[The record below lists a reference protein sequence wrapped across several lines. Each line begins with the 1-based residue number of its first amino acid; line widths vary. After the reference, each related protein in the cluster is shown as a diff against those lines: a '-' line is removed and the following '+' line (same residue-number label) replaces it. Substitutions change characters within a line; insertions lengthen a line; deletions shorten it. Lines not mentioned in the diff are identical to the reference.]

1 MNDRGRVEVPEN
13 GMRTEP
19 IAFGLSAVQ
28 LLLCGAAVLAAAAL
42 NSAPLWPPA
51 KLALIGV
58 VAGPVALAA
67 VLPVGGEPAY
77 RWLVRAVRYAR
88 GPKKWHAQL
97 ISQAEA
103 AEPATPAPAASGSG
117 GKEAADEPQDGAGE
131 GSHKPQISGAG
142 HHRDPAT
149 AGGWAPDRHAD
160 HLDTQPESQDPRSPS
175 APGAREAR
183 SMGDRIVPLRVV
195 ARGDPG
201 PEPQEPDPPD
211 GAPERPAVVPHL
223 LPGLRIVAL
232 LSFAGGVGKT
242 ALAVEAATLVA
253 AHARYRT
260 MDGDEHPLRVLLLD
274 ASRVTSG
281 AAGIRLGL
289 SGEALSRAANPAR
302 WHHPRAVEDLA
313 VATRWGVDLVMAPP
327 DPVASGWEPQPEAE
341 REVFRADHVD
351 DLVEGA
357 REAGYQLLVA
367 DMGSHLE
374 DGHRHLL
381 DRADLVL
388 GVVRPTLE
396 SLPDVHRLATLLRGL
411 GSGRKLALA
420 ANQAPDDAAVRAH
433 AREAGVPVAAS
444 VPPDP
449 AVTAACERGEPA
461 WLVQPA
467 LEPSLREVAAAA
479 WPLLG
484 DAAGERR
491 GGLRGPA
498 RRLASLRRGP
508 DR

>member
-13 GMRTEP
+13 GMRSEP

-28 LLLCGAAVLAAAAL
+28 LLLSGAAVLLAAAVNA
-42 NSAPLWPPA
+42 SPLWLPA
-51 KLALIGV
+51 KLALV
-58 VAGPVALAA
+58 CVLAGPVVLAA

-77 RWLVRAVRYAR
+77 RWVVRAVRYAR
-88 GPKKWHAQL
+88 GSKVWHAEL
-97 ISQAEA
+97 RDGTLETDAGQAA
-103 AEPATPAPAASGSG
+103 DMPPASPD
-117 GKEAADEPQDGAGE
+117 EAAD
-131 GSHKPQISGAG
+131 KPEISGAG
-142 HHRDPAT
+142 DDVAPAV
-149 AGGWAPDRHAD
+149 AGGAAPDTPVD
-160 HLDTQPESQDPRSPS
+160 HLDTPPESQDPRSPS
-175 APGAREAR
+175 APGARESR

-195 ARGDPG
+195 PTGDPG
-201 PEPQEPDPPD
+201 SEPQAPDPPD
-211 GAPERPAVVPHL
+211 GAQDRPSVVPHL
-223 LPGLRIVAL
+223 LPGLRIVTL

-242 ALAVEAATLVA
+242 TLAVEAATLVA
-253 AHARYRT
+253 AQARYRT

-281 AAGIRLGL
+281 AAGMRLGL

-302 WHHPRAVEDLA
+302 WHHPQAVEDLA

-341 REVFRADHVD
+341 RDAFRADRVD
-351 DLVEGA
+351 DLLEGA
-357 REAGYQLLVA
+357 REAGYQLVVA
-367 DMGSHLE
+367 DLGSHLE

-396 SLPDVHRLATLLRGL
+396 SLPDVHRLAALLRGL
-411 GSGRKLALA
+411 GSGRKLALVA
-420 ANQAPDDAAVRAH
+420 SQANDDAAVRAH
-433 AREAGVPVAAS
+433 AREAGVTLAAA

-449 AVTAACERGEPA
+449 AFTDACERGEPA
-461 WLVQPA
+461 WLVKPA
-467 LEPSLREVAAAA
+467 LEPALREVAAAA

-484 DAAGERR
+484 DAAGAQR

-498 RRLASLRRGP
+498 RRLASLRRGA

>member
-1 MNDRGRVEVPEN
+1 
-13 GMRTEP
+13 
-19 IAFGLSAVQ
+19 
-28 LLLCGAAVLAAAAL
+28 
-42 NSAPLWPPA
+42 
-51 KLALIGV
+51 
-58 VAGPVALAA
+58 
-67 VLPVGGEPAY
+67 
-77 RWLVRAVRYAR
+77 
-88 GPKKWHAQL
+88 
-97 ISQAEA
+97 
-103 AEPATPAPAASGSG
+103 
-117 GKEAADEPQDGAGE
+117 
-131 GSHKPQISGAG
+131 
-142 HHRDPAT
+142 
-149 AGGWAPDRHAD
+149 
-160 HLDTQPESQDPRSPS
+160 
-175 APGAREAR
+175 
-183 SMGDRIVPLRVV
+183 
-195 ARGDPG
+195 
-201 PEPQEPDPPD
+201 
-211 GAPERPAVVPHL
+211 
-223 LPGLRIVAL
+223 
-232 LSFAGGVGKT
+232 
-242 ALAVEAATLVA
+242 
-253 AHARYRT
+253 
-260 MDGDEHPLRVLLLD
+260 
-274 ASRVTSG
+274 
-281 AAGIRLGL
+281 
-289 SGEALSRAANPAR
+289 
-302 WHHPRAVEDLA
+302 VEDLA

-341 REVFRADHVD
+341 RDAFRADHVD

-420 ANQAPDDAAVRAH
+420 ANLAPDDAAVRAH

-461 WLVQPA
+461 WRVQPA
-467 LEPSLREVAAAA
+467 LEPALREVAAAV

-484 DAAGERR
+484 DAAGERQ